1 MESTRMIKLNMINKS
16 SKNKKRLYRDI
27 LSSSENI
34 KNIIKNRKKLYNQEH
49 EIGNK
54 PDIPNLNVILK
65 KSPTETKKN
74 ENIIEK
80 QKQKNV
86 HFYFKEPE
94 QGKKQIQE
102 QGKKQIQEENCRQ
115 SKQTKKHKLDFFK
128 PKFIQK
134 YRNNK
139 KIKEYFNTSTEIRIF
154 TKTDI
159 IRFIKTLFILSG
171 KNHSIQVHRYI
182 RKLNKYQTIQILF
195 AVKIINNKSNAP
207 EKMLKHILY
216 NYFTSNITIE
226 KN

>member
-54 PDIPNLNVILK
+54 PDIPKLNVILK
-65 KSPTETKKN
+65 KSPVETKKY
-74 ENIIEK
+74 ENIIHK

-86 HFYFKEPE
+86 HFYFKEQPE
-94 QGKKQIQE
+94 QEKNQKNMIQE
-102 QGKKQIQEENCRQ
+102 QEKSRQ

-159 IRFIKTLFILSG
+159 IRFIKTLLILSG

-207 EKMLKHILY
+207 EKMLKHILF

-226 KN
+226 KI